1 MRSTPRTQLT
11 AKIALNIPILSSPMD
26 TVTEAEL
33 AIALAQE
40 GGLGV
45 IHKNMSIEE
54 QTREVDKVKRS
65 ENGIIVDPIT
75 LPPDAT
81 VGQARKI
88 MSGHNISGVPIT
100 VDGYLRGILTRRDLR
115 FLESNDLRIEEVMTK
130 ENLVTAPADTSL
142 EEADRILTKNKV
154 EKLLL
159 VDDEYRLKGLIT
171 IKDIDKL
178 HRYPNACKDARGRLR
193 VGAAVGVHDYE
204 RIASLLEADVDVLI
218 VDSAHG
224 HSKNV
229 IETVRRIKR
238 DFDIQVVA
246 GNVATGEGTRA
257 LIEAGADAVKV
268 GIGPG
273 SICTTRVVS
282 GVGVPQITAIHQ
294 SAKAAGGRVPIIADG
309 GIRYSGDI
317 TKAIA
322 AGAHCVMIGGLFAGL
337 AESPGDT
344 IIYRGR
350 SFKTYRGMGS
360 IGAMAKGSHERYRQ
374 DARNQEYRKQ
384 GCAEPETRSRRR
396 RGPRSLQGSA
406 GGIRL
411 PARRRPASRH
421 GLLRNPDHRGAPHQ
435 GAVHPGHRRR
445 RSRKAIPTT
454 SSSPRKLP
462 ITRASAVKM
471 RSVAGRSEQ
480 ALATAQAVSVRW
492 FSKETRGHVKITN
505 RVRMIGN
512 KDDQAVTLS
521 VRAAS
526 ELPHVVW
533 LVARERN
540 RGITVLAIIA
550 IRLDR
555 TNPGSLVL
563 EHWHGPAVCRFDV
576 PIESIHLVR
585 QVPVKQGGVACVAQL
600 RH

>member
-1 MRSTPRTQLT
+1 VQDRIAYQGITFDDVLLEPGYSEFLPKQVDIKTFLT
-11 AKIALNIPILSSPMD
+11 AKIPLNIPILSSPMD

-45 IHKNMSIEE
+45 IHKNMSVEE

-75 LPPDAT
+75 LPPTAT
-81 VGQARKI
+81 VGEAREI

-100 VDGYLRGILTRRDLR
+100 VNGKLRGILTRRDLR
-115 FLESNDLRIEEVMTK
+115 FLEANDLRIEDVMTK
-130 ENLVTAPADTSL
+130 DNLVTAAADTSL

-204 RIASLLEADVDVLI
+204 RIQSLLEADVDVLI

-229 IETVRRIKR
+229 LETVRRIKK
-238 DFDIQVVA
+238 DFAIEVVA
-246 GNVATGEGTRA
+246 GNVATLDGTRD

-282 GVGVPQITAIHQ
+282 GVGVPQITAVYNA
-294 SAKAAGGRVPIIADG
+294 AKAAAGRVPVIADG

-317 TKAIA
+317 TKALA
-322 AGAHCVMIGGLFAGL
+322 AGAHSVMIGGLFAGL
-337 AESPGDT
+337 AESPGDS

-360 IGAMAKGSHERYRQ
+360 IAAMAKGSHERYRQ
-374 DARNQEYRKQ
+374 EGSRSP
-384 GCAEPETRSRRR
+384 EPKGSAPHKLVPEGVEGRVPYKGPLADYVFQLVGGLRAGMGYCGTRSIEELRTKARFIQVTGASVQEGHPHDIVITQEAPNYSSFSNESENG
-396 RGPRSLQGSA
+396 RG
-406 GGIRL
+406 
-411 PARRRPASRH
+411 
-421 GLLRNPDHRGAPHQ
+421 
-435 GAVHPGHRRR
+435 
-445 RSRKAIPTT
+445 
-454 SSSPRKLP
+454 
-462 ITRASAVKM
+462 
-471 RSVAGRSEQ
+471 
-480 ALATAQAVSVRW
+480 
-492 FSKETRGHVKITN
+492 
-505 RVRMIGN
+505 
-512 KDDQAVTLS
+512 
-521 VRAAS
+521 
-526 ELPHVVW
+526 
-533 LVARERN
+533 
-540 RGITVLAIIA
+540 
-550 IRLDR
+550 
-555 TNPGSLVL
+555 
-563 EHWHGPAVCRFDV
+563 
-576 PIESIHLVR
+576 
-585 QVPVKQGGVACVAQL
+585 QL
-600 RH
+600 

>member
-1 MRSTPRTQLT
+1 MHERIAYQGITFDDVLLEPGYSDSMPHEVDTRSSLT
-11 AKIALNIPILSSPMD
+11 SRIALNIPIISSPMD

-45 IHKNMSIEE
+45 IHKNMSIED

-81 VGQARKI
+81 VGEARKI
-88 MSGHNISGVPIT
+88 MRGHNISGVPIT
-100 VDGYLRGILTRRDLR
+100 VNGYLRGILTRRDLR
-115 FLESNDLRIEEVMTK
+115 FLESNDLRIDEVMTK
-130 ENLVTAPADTSL
+130 DNLVTAPADTSL

-193 VGAAVGVHDYE
+193 VGAAVGVNDFE
-204 RIASLLEADVDVLI
+204 RVSSLLNAGVDVLV

-229 IETVRRIKR
+229 IEIVRRIKR
-238 DFDIQVVA
+238 SFDIQVVA
-246 GNVATGEGTRA
+246 GNVGTGEGTRA
-257 LIEAGADAVKV
+257 LIDAGADAIKV

-294 SAKAAGGRVPIIADG
+294 SAKAVAGKVPIIADG

-317 TKAIA
+317 TKALA
-322 AGAHCVMIGGLFAGL
+322 AGAHSVMIGGLFAGL

-350 SFKTYRGMGS
+350 SFKSYRGMGS
-360 IGAMAKGSHERYRQ
+360 LGAMAKGSHERYRQ
-374 DARNQEYRKQ
+374 EPGMRTQDNKNGKTTPIQKLVPEGVEGRVPYKGPLADFVFQLVGGLRAGMGYCGARTIDELRTK
-384 GCAEPETRSRRR
+384 TRFI
-396 RGPRSLQGSA
+396 Q
-406 GGIRL
+406 
-411 PARRRPASRH
+411 
-421 GLLRNPDHRGAPHQ
+421 
-435 GAVHPGHRRR
+435 
-445 RSRKAIPTT
+445 
-454 SSSPRKLP
+454 
-462 ITRASAVKM
+462 
-471 RSVAGRSEQ
+471 
-480 ALATAQAVSVRW
+480 
-492 FSKETRGHVKITN
+492 
-505 RVRMIGN
+505 
-512 KDDQAVTLS
+512 VT
-521 VRAAS
+521 AAS
-526 ELPHVVW
+526 VQESHPHDIVITQEAPNYSSFSSEND
-533 LVARERN
+533 LG
-540 RGITVLAIIA
+540 RGSV
-550 IRLDR
+550 
-555 TNPGSLVL
+555 
-563 EHWHGPAVCRFDV
+563 
-576 PIESIHLVR
+576 
-585 QVPVKQGGVACVAQL
+585 
-600 RH
+600 

>member
-1 MRSTPRTQLT
+1 MELFPMLDRIAYQGITFDDVLLEPGYSEFVPREVDTRTHLT
-11 AKIALNIPILSSPMD
+11 ARIALNLPIISSPMD

-81 VGQARKI
+81 VGQARNI
-88 MSGHNISGVPIT
+88 MNGHNISGVPIT
-100 VDGYLRGILTRRDLR
+100 VNGYLRGILTRRDLR
-115 FLESNDLRIEEVMTK
+115 FLESNEIRIEEVMTK
-130 ENLVTAPADTSL
+130 ENLVTASAATSL

-193 VGAAVGVHDYE
+193 VGAAVGVLDFE

-246 GNVATGEGTRA
+246 GNVATGDGTRA

-282 GVGVPQITAIHQ
+282 GVGVPQITAIYQ

-360 IGAMAKGSHERYRQ
+360 IGAMAKGSQDRYRQ
-374 DARNQEYRKQ
+374 DPGTKSLDGKGTSNQKLVPEGVEGRVPYKGPLGEFVFQLIGGLRAGMGYCGTRTIDELRTKARFIQ
-384 GCAEPETRSRRR
+384 
-396 RGPRSLQGSA
+396 
-406 GGIRL
+406 
-411 PARRRPASRH
+411 
-421 GLLRNPDHRGAPHQ
+421 
-435 GAVHPGHRRR
+435 
-445 RSRKAIPTT
+445 
-454 SSSPRKLP
+454 
-462 ITRASAVKM
+462 
-471 RSVAGRSEQ
+471 
-480 ALATAQAVSVRW
+480 
-492 FSKETRGHVKITN
+492 
-505 RVRMIGN
+505 
-512 KDDQAVTLS
+512 VT
-521 VRAAS
+521 AAS
-526 ELPHVVW
+526 VQESHPHDIVITQE
-533 LVARERN
+533 APNYSSFTSEN
-540 RGITVLAIIA
+540 ETGRGSV
-550 IRLDR
+550 
-555 TNPGSLVL
+555 
-563 EHWHGPAVCRFDV
+563 
-576 PIESIHLVR
+576 
-585 QVPVKQGGVACVAQL
+585 
-600 RH
+600 